1 MLPARGPL
9 ALPFNS
15 REIGTPDGSSGRFIP
30 EKRGVARGIHLGVRP
45 DALGITG
52 LPAWVPYQGSFDPVR
67 GAAGASALNMTAPL
81 DGVQPLFITV
91 DPERDTP
98 AHLADY
104 VAFFHPRLIGLTG
117 DAKHIQDAARAYKR
131 YSDGREEAD
140 VMWSALR
147 LVESQFAE
155 AGLAPR

>member
-1 MLPARGPL
+1 
-9 ALPFNS
+9 
-15 REIGTPDGSSGRFIP
+15 
-30 EKRGVARGIHLGVRP
+30 
-45 DALGITG
+45 
-52 LPAWVPYQGSFDPVR
+52 
-67 GAAGASALNMTAPL
+67 MTAPL

-140 VMWSALR
+140 VMWSGLR
-147 LVESQFAE
+147 LVETQFGE
-155 AGLAPR
+155 AGFAPR